1 MPIYRDQQSI
11 VLGKVTYWFVF
22 TFPIG
27 VFMSAVS
34 VQEFAAAIKEDY
46 EASLLD
52 IGQVPVDLTNTLHND
67 IRSNA
72 ARCFRTIDLFVAE
85 VVAKGDIKPR
95 KDHKW
100 GELYNSF
107 ILRTEG

>member
-1 MPIYRDQQSI
+1 
-11 VLGKVTYWFVF
+11 
-22 TFPIG
+22 
-27 VFMSAVS
+27 MSAIS
-34 VQEFAAAIKEDY
+34 VQEFAAAIKVDHEGN
-46 EASLLD
+46 LLELE
-52 IGQVPVDLTNTLHND
+52 QVPVDLANELHNH